1 MHITVHYLTQIRRAA
16 GCASETIDVPA
27 GCTLEVCLHQ
37 IAERHDSA
45 FRALL
50 LDDANA
56 VRRSLLFFVGDDHV
70 ELSRGLRDGEA
81 ISILAPMAGG

>member
-16 GCASETIDVPA
+16 GCASETLDVPTD
-27 GCTLEVCLHQ
+27 CTLEVFLHQ
-37 IAERHDSA
+37 LTERHDPA

-50 LDDANA
+50 VDDAN
-56 VRRSLLFFVGDDHV
+56 VIRRSLLFFVGDDHV
-70 ELSRGLRDGEA
+70 ELSRALRDGEA